1 MVKKK
6 GVVWNYYNKK
16 VDGTTVTAFC
26 KFCHRSYIQNAT
38 RMEKHLARCEKA
50 SIDVKNLFLRVS
62 TSKRVNRAR
71 LLGAKLPEGWTKRNE
86 EMSQL
91 DVSSF
96 TEADLED
103 IDEWNRQK
111 QMQEDDPTQNMAF
124 SEDGDDDGGWDG
136 RQNDIRGINH
146 QGQARSIDPL
156 VQIHTGMF
164 FDVAPDDRKIQI
176 RKSNESDHLNR
187 AHTATS
193 VSTFEPTINQLGV
206 HSPLQT
212 KILQEQLLEKRAQRK
227 IAELELRRKAL
238 ELERYQWEYER
249 DKARSDEIWAHESRM
264 MQLKEEREQRLVAES
279 SYETKQ

>member
-1 MVKKK
+1 MVKKR

-38 RMEKHLARCEKA
+38 RMEKHLARCDKA
-50 SIDVKNLFLRVS
+50 SPDVKNLFLRVS

-86 EMSQL
+86 EIGQL
-91 DVSSF
+91 DVSAL

-111 QMQEDDPTQNMAF
+111 QMQEDDPAQNMTF

-136 RQNDIRGINH
+136 RHNDIHGINH
-146 QGQARSIDPL
+146 QGQARSTDPL
-156 VQIHTGMF
+156 VQIHT
-164 FDVAPDDRKIQI
+164 VAVDDRKMPM
-176 RKSNESDHLNR
+176 RKSESDHMNR
-187 AHTATS
+187 SHTATS
-193 VSTFEPTINQLGV
+193 VSNLEPHLNQSGV

-249 DKARSDEIWAHESRM
+249 DKARSEETWAHESRM
-264 MQLKEEREQRLVAES
+264 MQLKEEREQRLMAES
-279 SYETKQ
+279 SYDIKQ